1 MHYKEGVKLLST
13 LGGVGD
19 GHQDLVLVYQ
29 VVHDLLHDLLV
40 LHQLVLTGDVVDL
53 FLEIPVDD
61 IRSLGGAVTVPT
73 LPLGL
78 GLLLPYVVDQHEAH
92 LVVLFVCEFKGFLG
106 GFIGLG
112 GLSLHCFF
120 GFFFLDIIIIKIN
133 IRLIDPVMKI

>member
-1 MHYKEGVKLLST
+1 MATRTWSLYTKLST
-13 LGGVGD
+13 TFSTM
-19 GHQDLVLVYQ
+19 
-29 VVHDLLHDLLV
+29 LV
-40 LHQLVLTGDVVDL
+40 LHQLVLAGDIVDL

-61 IRSLGGAVTVPT
+61 IGSLGGAVTVPT
-73 LPLGL
+73 VLTLCF

-106 GFIGLG
+106 GFIDLG

-133 IRLIDPVMKI
+133 IRLVDSDDTLIE